1 MNAKTTGRIL
11 AIGLATALT
20 WSYLSAQTLCPGGK
34 YTVEESLD
42 WCARDQG
49 YNEGATCGA
58 RALGSYAQNSDLL
71 NGKLAGNLLS
81 RSGMILAA
89 QEAAKNGD
97 LDRAVEG
104 VICCQIHNSQV
115 RACLQK
121 NRSAVAQWL
130 TPFSSEFN
138 GKTRGLAGP
147 SVIGRFADSTYFL
160 VKPVVWR
167 PDTVQA
173 RNLPVITVPAGFV
186 FAFDSIPQVYYS
198 VVRPD
203 DSSFMPVVIHEY
215 LYWTQ
220 TLSRR
225 DSDEVFRLAMLDLG
239 LAPSTVSAIYTAVAK
254 FGQEAWDENTR
265 LKREGEKRIL
275 KITPTDPTATWS
287 SWKQRSRVFAD

>member
-1 MNAKTTGRIL
+1 MIVKTTGKVL
-11 AIGLATALT
+11 VVGLATALN
-20 WSYLSAQTLCPGGK
+20 WSDLSAQTLCPGGK

-58 RALGSYAQNSDLL
+58 RALGSSGQNSDLL

-81 RSGMILAA
+81 RGGMILAA
-89 QEAAKNGD
+89 REAAKNGE
-97 LDRAVEG
+97 LGRAVEG
-104 VICCQIHNSQV
+104 VICCQVHNTQAH
-115 RACLQK
+115 ACLQK

-138 GKTRGLAGP
+138 GKTRGVAGP

-160 VKPVVWR
+160 VRPVGWR
-167 PDTVQA
+167 PDSVQGK
-173 RNLPVITVPAGFV
+173 NLPAITVPAGFV

-203 DSSFMPVVIHEY
+203 DNSFIPVVIHEY

-220 TLSRR
+220 TLTRR
-225 DSDEVFRLAMLDLG
+225 DSDEVFRLSMLDLG
-239 LAPSTVSAIYTAVAK
+239 LAPSTVLAIYTAVAN
-254 FGQEAWDENTR
+254 FGQEAWDENAR
-265 LKREGEKRIL
+265 LKKGGEKRVL

-287 SWKQRSRVFAD
+287 SWKQRSGVFVD